1 MFRSLSSRLSF
12 RSSQPSS
19 SSSLTEHQSQSFS
32 NKVFKEEIHFEDI
45 NQELDNW
52 EIPKRSPK
60 ELYKP
65 GGSFFHRS
73 DNIIRTVEQKF
84 KLKSDDE
91 EIHLLSE
98 KSIKEHL
105 SKKYN
110 YMHIGSVQI
119 GLKPLTRG
127 SLDVAVL
134 FCLRDIRH
142 NRFHDSLL
150 GRLEESGLGYHNQLL
165 FVWLFHWLTKPKN
178 WFWVDDPI
186 DWFWVDDPTVDDR
199 VCLVGNLATKS
210 AADGLPPER
219 R

>member
-12 RSSQPSS
+12 RSSQPS

-52 EIPKRSPK
+52 EIPKISPK

-65 GGSFFHRS
+65 DGSFFHRS
-73 DNIIRTVEQKF
+73 DYIIRTVEQKF

-91 EIHLLSE
+91 EIRLLSE
-98 KSIKEHL
+98 KNIKEHL

-127 SLDVAVL
+127 SLDVSVL
-134 FCLRDIRH
+134 IF
-142 NRFHDSLL
+142 FK
-150 GRLEESGLGYHNQLL
+150 GYQTQS
-165 FVWLFHWLTKPKN
+165 F
-178 WFWVDDPI
+178 
-186 DWFWVDDPTVDDR
+186 
-199 VCLVGNLATKS
+199 S
-210 AADGLPPER
+210 
-219 R
+219 